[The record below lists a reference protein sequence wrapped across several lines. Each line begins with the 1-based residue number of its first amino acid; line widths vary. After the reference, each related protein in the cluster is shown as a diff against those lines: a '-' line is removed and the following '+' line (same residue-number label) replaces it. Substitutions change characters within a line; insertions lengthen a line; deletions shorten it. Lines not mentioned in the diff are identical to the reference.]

1 MRLYQGDILLRT
13 RIHAGTVA
21 KVSSF
26 FSLLIGAAERA
37 FFFSFLSFFFFFF
50 FFFFLICWYPS
61 HFLANYHTFVV
72 VIFLSACKCVC
83 VCVRARAFLL
93 SFFNNPIWLLYILQ
107 LASRA
112 LFCNIVN
119 TMTINNKG
127 FGKRIVRPVCRFSS
141 SLKSDYILFIYLIDV
156 QE

>member
-1 MRLYQGDILLRT
+1 MRFYQGDILLRT

-26 FSLLIGAAERA
+26 SL
-37 FFFSFLSFFFFFF
+37 FLLGLLKGLFF

-93 SFFNNPIWLLYILQ
+93 SFFNNPI
-107 LASRA
+107 
-112 LFCNIVN
+112 
-119 TMTINNKG
+119 
-127 FGKRIVRPVCRFSS
+127 
-141 SLKSDYILFIYLIDV
+141 
-156 QE
+156 

>member
-1 MRLYQGDILLRT
+1 MWLYQGEILVRT
-13 RIHAGTVA
+13 HFHTCRVA
-21 KVSSF
+21 KVSN
-26 FSLLIGAAERA
+26 
-37 FFFSFLSFFFFFF
+37 FFFSYWGCRKGFFVLFSYLLVFLTFSCQLSHIRVFF
-50 FFFFLICWYPS
+50 C
-61 HFLANYHTFVV
+61 FVFV
-72 VIFLSACKCVC
+72 CVYVC

-107 LASRA
+107 LASCA

-127 FGKRIVRPVCRFSS
+127 FGKRIVRSVCRFSS
-141 SLKSDYILFIYLIDV
+141 SRKSDYILFIYLIDV